1 MTRQDIQAL
10 ESHTRALFVALGYRD
25 NSTRLH
31 SARVKNLAIELGRLC
46 ALSDNEVAILGISAS
61 FHDIGKLGIPDSIL
75 AKTSSLDAAER
86 ELVKQHCLIGETII
100 LATETEAAKPAA
112 SAIRHHHER
121 FNGSGYPD
129 RLAGEDIPIFSRIIG
144 VADSYDAMAEKRP
157 YHLRSRSHDEIMT
170 VMHDETGEKHDPYL
184 MRHFSRMI
192 EQSSHK
198 VA

>member
-46 ALSDNEVAILGISAS
+46 ALSDNEVAILSIAAS

-75 AKTSSLDAAER
+75 AKTSSLDPTER
-86 ELVKQHCLIGETII
+86 EQVKQHCLIGETII
-100 LATETEAAKPAA
+100 LATETAAAKPAA

-121 FNGSGYPD
+121 FNGRGYPD
-129 RLAGEDIPIFSRIIG
+129 GLAGEGIPIFSRIIG

-157 YHLRSRSHDEIMT
+157 YHDRARSHGEIMV
-170 VMHDETGEKHDPYL
+170 VMHEETGEKHDPYL
-184 MRHFSRMI
+184 IRHFGRMI
-192 EQSSHK
+192 ENSPYK
-198 VA
+198 AA